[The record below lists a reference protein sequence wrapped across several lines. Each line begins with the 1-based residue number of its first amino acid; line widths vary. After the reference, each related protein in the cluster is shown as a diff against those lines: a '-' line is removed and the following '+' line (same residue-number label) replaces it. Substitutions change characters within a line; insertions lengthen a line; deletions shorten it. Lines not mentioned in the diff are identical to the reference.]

1 MLPVDFPFPPNYI
14 FNSNITRFKK
24 SLTYPM
30 LWLRRY
36 NSFYVYNILPKV
48 SVISK
53 ICSVSGRIYSMI
65 YLIKLW
71 DVSYC
76 ILLQKQIL
84 PCIQTFEINSVT
96 KFPFRHGRIIQWRVL
111 WSSYKHVY
119 TVTSAYKEP
128 AYMKIPAI
136 RNWSIFPNIFPSF
149 LYVMFIRNSG

>member
-1 MLPVDFPFPPNYI
+1 MACFITNYKQLQFAQALGGVSGMTYFITIDAQLQQNRGWYFPIQTMLLVDFPLFLNY
-14 FNSNITRFKK
+14 FFDSKITRFKK
-24 SLTYPM
+24 SSTYPM

-76 ILLQKQIL
+76 ILLQRLIL
-84 PCIQTFEINSVT
+84 LSIQTFEINFVT
-96 KFPFRHGRIIQWRVL
+96 KLP
-111 WSSYKHVY
+111 
-119 TVTSAYKEP
+119 
-128 AYMKIPAI
+128 
-136 RNWSIFPNIFPSF
+136 
-149 LYVMFIRNSG
+149 